1 MNLLQPKSKLE
12 HPRTN
17 SEVWTLESFARSS
30 WLAWLGWLLLPLP
43 AVLFWRSD
51 SGRFIALCL
60 FFVSS
65 TSFVANAFRANT
77 AGPAK
82 SAAELADRKK
92 IWRVRTFF
100 LAMALLFQWVVFSML
115 CLVFNDQHD
124 VMAPV
129 LALGSLVPSLSI
141 APCLT
146 LVTRKPFAAVVLTLF
161 LVGSMKILGCVV
173 VVLVHGWHA
182 DAQGY
187 TTLPWTHPNLL
198 VWFFWL
204 NTSLL
209 SLSFYIF
216 GWKKFIR
223 DLAWPPRPGWSN
235 VRC

>member
-1 MNLLQPKSKLE
+1 MNILQPKSNLE
-12 HPRTN
+12 HPRAN
-17 SEVWTLESFARSS
+17 REVWTLKSFARSS
-30 WLAWLGWLLLPLP
+30 WPAWLGWLLLPLP

-65 TSFVANAFRANT
+65 TSFVVNAFRADA
-77 AGPAK
+77 AGSVK
-82 SAAELADRKK
+82 SAAELEDRKK
-92 IWRVRTFF
+92 IWRVRMLF
-100 LAMALLFQWVVFSML
+100 LALALLFQWVVFSML
-115 CLVFNDQHD
+115 CLVFNDPHD

-129 LALGSLVPSLSI
+129 LALGSLVPALSV

-198 VWFFWL
+198 VWLFWL

-209 SLSFYIF
+209 SLSFYIV
-216 GWKKFIR
+216 GRKKFIR
-223 DLAWPPRPGWSN
+223 DLAWSPHPGWLS